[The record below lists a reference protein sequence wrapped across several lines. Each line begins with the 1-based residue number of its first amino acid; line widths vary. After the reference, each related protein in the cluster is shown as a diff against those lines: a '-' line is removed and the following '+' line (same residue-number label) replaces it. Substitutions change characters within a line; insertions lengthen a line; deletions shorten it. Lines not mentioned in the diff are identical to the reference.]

1 MAPNPNNQWRST
13 TPSRRPANG
22 AQPRYPWRSDK
33 RIFSYSLRRAKRK
46 FSHPIVTA
54 NATFRVDAHTELDI
68 IELLL
73 TRGAPLAAGTPK
85 LIVTPN
91 MNHLAILQSSP
102 EMGEAYRRA
111 DLYLPDGWPVV
122 RLAQLLGV
130 EILARTTGS
139 GIVERLAKLQ
149 GEGRRILVIGG
160 STLAS
165 SQRAAARLVE
175 AGWSVRSH
183 EASAEWLARDESI
196 ADLAALADEF
206 QPDIVLVGL
215 GAIKQEVL
223 ALALM
228 RESTAPAVYLGVGA
242 AIDFLADEVARA
254 PVWMQ
259 RVHLEF
265 FHRILVRPGPMIRR
279 YVGDVAPYF
288 SVVRQSLRAARADD
302 ARRRA
307 GGSGSG
313 GSPGIAQRPV
323 GLRSSGRESDGVSV
337 VA

>member
-1 MAPNPNNQWRST
+1 MSMRRRALL
-13 TPSRRPANG
+13 RPAKRG
-22 AQPRYPWRSDK
+22 LPR
-33 RIFSYSLRRAKRK
+33 
-46 FSHPIVTA
+46 PIVTTTVA
-54 NATFRVDAHTELDI
+54 FRIDAHTELDI

-73 TRGAPLAAGTPK
+73 TRGAPLAAGAPK

-91 MNHLAILQSSP
+91 MNHLAILQRS
-102 EMGEAYRRA
+102 EELGEAYRRA
-111 DLYLPDGWPVV
+111 DLHLPDGWPVV

-130 EILARTTGS
+130 EIIARTTGS
-139 GIVERLAKLQ
+139 GIVERLAKSP

-165 SQRAAARLVE
+165 SERAAARLAE

-183 EASAEWLARDESI
+183 EASAEWLAREGSI
-196 ADLAALADEF
+196 AELATLADEF

-242 AIDFLADEVARA
+242 AIDFLAGEVARA
-254 PVWMQ
+254 PVWLQ
-259 RVHLEF
+259 RLHLEF

-279 YVGDVAPYF
+279 YVGDVVPYF
-288 SVVRQSLRAARADD
+288 AVVRQSLRAARAGD
-302 ARRRA
+302 AGERVGRSGG
-307 GGSGSG
+307 GGSLREDAEHEVAAP
-313 GSPGIAQRPV
+313 SPGGA
-323 GLRSSGRESDGVSV
+323 GDGVGAV
-337 VA
+337 V